1 MGIKRIFGQ
10 LALVLILAGCASYVT
25 VNSDCNVPSRP
36 FADVVACINK
46 ASAGSTDDYMTMY
59 TLRANQLLQ
68 QYQAGKL
75 TETDA
80 RVKLQ
85 EQFLA
90 LRQQHMSSV
99 AAVSAMTARPTNCT
113 TRGKNTTCY

>member
-1 MGIKRIFGQ
+1 MGLKQTIGT
-10 LALVLILAGCASYVT
+10 LPLTLILAGCVSYVS

-46 ASAGSTDDYMTMY
+46 ASAGSSDDYMTMY
-59 TLRANQLLQ
+59 ALRANQLLQ

-80 RVKLQ
+80 KVKLQ

-90 LRQQHMSSV
+90 LRQQHISSV
-99 AAVSAMTARPTNCT
+99 AAVSSMTARPTNCT